1 MSVNISVRKRKLI
14 AYNKLMSAE
23 QLEDSLMKLP
33 REERRRFAQWFY
45 ANEINI
51 LEPRDDDTVHPAI
64 EAEILRRRD
73 EVDDHPERLEPWEG
87 TTERV
92 RARLHELR
100 RQKTQGR

>member
-1 MSVNISVRKRKLI
+1 
-14 AYNKLMSAE
+14 MSAE

-45 ANEINI
+45 KNENDI
-51 LEPRDDDTVHPAI
+51 LEPQGDDAIHPAI
-64 EAEILRRRD
+64 QAEILRRRD
-73 EVDDHPERLEPWEG
+73 EADAHPERLEPWDG

-100 RQKTQGR
+100 RQKTKGR